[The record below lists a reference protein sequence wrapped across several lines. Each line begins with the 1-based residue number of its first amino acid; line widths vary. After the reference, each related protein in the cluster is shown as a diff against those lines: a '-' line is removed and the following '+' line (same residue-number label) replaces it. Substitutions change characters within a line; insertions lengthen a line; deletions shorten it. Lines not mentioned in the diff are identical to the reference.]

1 MSQMSVAGMSNE
13 QLLLHSSLKMS
24 AGSNLI
30 QAVRGLVGE
39 CKETNDNS
47 WNIFGCLVC
56 FGDLKYS

>member
-1 MSQMSVAGMSNE
+1 MSVAGMSNE

-47 WNIFGCLVC
+47 
-56 FGDLKYS
+56 